1 MLCNILSLPFSDIFL
16 TNEQIMHFCS
26 YNQYVYQNQT
36 FLSTENYISIII
48 YVSNFLRKK
57 GICYINLGLPWQ
69 YLIAFIHFGLLFQ
82 YVLQLLKFLLIF

>member
-1 MLCNILSLPFSDIFL
+1 M
-16 TNEQIMHFCS
+16 
-26 YNQYVYQNQT
+26 NQYVYQNQT

-69 YLIAFIHFGLLFQ
+69 YLIAFIHFWI
-82 YVLQLLKFLLIF
+82 VISICSSIIKIFVNFPKLYIFI